1 MNVPTCHK
9 KKIRKEIKLIILKTM
24 YKEGDTIES
33 KNLDAHI
40 EIQFRCLLAKYFNK
54 LKIIILNGL
63 LLLIA
68 YFIDYKRS
76 SSK

>member
-1 MNVPTCHK
+1 
-9 KKIRKEIKLIILKTM
+9 M